1 VLRERYDMTRE
12 ERIALRIALLS
23 AVVTRLEEA
32 AMLLRTAEEALLA
45 AQTEDLSD
53 LNEVIA
59 KAGGAPETEIAA
71 A

>member
-1 VLRERYDMTRE
+1 MTRE

>member
-1 VLRERYDMTRE
+1 
-12 ERIALRIALLS
+12 
-23 AVVTRLEEA
+23 
-32 AMLLRTAEEALLA
+32 MLLRTAEEALLA

>member
-1 VLRERYDMTRE
+1 MTTE

-23 AVVTRLEEA
+23 AAVTRLEGA

-45 AQTEDLSD
+45 AQIVDLSD
-53 LNEVIA
+53 INEVVA
-59 KAGGAPETEIAA
+59 KAGGEPETKSAA